1 MKKAVQSSS
10 VLLIMVLALTLTTSP
25 AQATP
30 LPIWVKMLGYV
41 NSYDED
47 VASGLLVARA
57 RIGGWADVRAIYVPG
72 RNYSEYERPGE
83 IPPNFTVSFHVVRL
97 VNVTEVKLNYE
108 GNDFYVS
115 GLWNVWN
122 VTFVYY
128 SVHNW
133 TLILKPVVIHG
144 YGELNVTGTWK
155 DFTLDITGN
164 KLISGRVIF
173 GCIKFIVI
181 PIGDVYGPE
190 GTPDYSVDLWDLQ
203 HIAHAYGS
211 TPGNPWRLN
220 YNFGM
225 DFDCDYKIGLAEL
238 TTIAANLGTEY

>member
-25 AQATP
+25 AQSTP
-30 LPIWVKMLGYV
+30 LPIWVKLLGHI
-41 NSYDED
+41 NSYGED

-97 VNVTEVKLNYE
+97 VNVTEVKLNYT
-108 GNDFYVS
+108 GNNFYVS

-122 VTFVYY
+122 ITFVYRGE
-128 SVHNW
+128 HDF
-133 TLILKPVVIHG
+133 TLTIEPLVYQG
-144 YGELNVTGTWK
+144 AGELNVTGTWK

-164 KLISGRVIF
+164 ELISGRMIF

-181 PIGDVYGPE
+181 PISDVGGPE
-190 GTPDYSVDLWDLQ
+190 GTPDGKIDIWDLQ
-203 HIAHAYGS
+203 LVAHAFGS
-211 TPGNPWRLN
+211 TPGNPWTPN
-220 YNFGM
+220 YNFSL
-225 DFDCDYKIGLAEL
+225 DFDLDYRIGLCEL